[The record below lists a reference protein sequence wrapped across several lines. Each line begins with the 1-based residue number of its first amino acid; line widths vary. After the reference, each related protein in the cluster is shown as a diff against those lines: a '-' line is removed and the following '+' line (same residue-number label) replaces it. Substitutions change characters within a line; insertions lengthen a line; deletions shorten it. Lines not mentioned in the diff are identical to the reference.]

1 MRKIVIS
8 LFFLIFFTSLCFCG
22 ENDKPHRFFLDKSIG
37 FGLSCGALNLPTLS
51 HIIGSSSF
59 QRLDCAYS
67 AGFSFKFD
75 YKLSSWFSVM
85 LEHEFINRHLKYES
99 ATGST
104 EINLNQV
111 YVPVLANFHIPLSDR
126 MNVLTALGVGMILNT
141 EKKRYLD
148 AETELVCDNR
158 WECSFVGKAGIEIL
172 TKRRM
177 LLLVDYHLSPRA
189 NYYYDC
195 AERTENFSIQRL
207 GIEFSIFI

>member
-1 MRKIVIS
+1 
-8 LFFLIFFTSLCFCG
+8 
-22 ENDKPHRFFLDKSIG
+22 
-37 FGLSCGALNLPTLS
+37 
-51 HIIGSSSF
+51 
-59 QRLDCAYS
+59 
-67 AGFSFKFD
+67 
-75 YKLSSWFSVM
+75 M

-111 YVPVLANFHIPLSDR
+111 YVPVVANFHIPLSDR
-126 MNVLTALGVGMILNT
+126 LNVLTALGVGMILNT
-141 EKKRYLD
+141 EKKRDLD

-207 GIEFSIFI
+207 GIEFSVHEEGFLLSGYFLLQFQGRNLYFLSRRDGLSIQGLNITFHARAEISL